1 MPKGN
6 APSNH
11 SLEGT
16 GDAAAKSR
24 KRGNQGASF
33 CRITLFDW
41 FPSGVLDFFLA
52 VVYGIILGT
61 IRRLSKGMLAPMVAH
76 VAADITIFSILV
88 IILFQYA
95 NIAIA

>member
-1 MPKGN
+1 MQRRNQENVEIREPPF
-6 APSNH
+6 AALH
-11 SLEGT
+11 YLT
-16 GDAAAKSR
+16 G
-24 KRGNQGASF
+24 
-33 CRITLFDW
+33 